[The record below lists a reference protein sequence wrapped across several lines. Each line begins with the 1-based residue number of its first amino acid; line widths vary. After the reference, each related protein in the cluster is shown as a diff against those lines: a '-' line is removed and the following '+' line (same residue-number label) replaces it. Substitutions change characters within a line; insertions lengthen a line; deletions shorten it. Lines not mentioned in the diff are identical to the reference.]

1 MSNPKSKRSAF
12 YKALSFYFFLI
23 FLAFLRAIASYVFLV
38 PNGFAPGGVS
48 GLATLIYKGVQSLNP
63 SLAETVF
70 NPAVTVYV
78 INIPLLI
85 ISFKFL
91 SRRFAINTLVTVTSY
106 SLFMGLFSLVKMP
119 YFAEEPSSLT
129 STVCILAS
137 IVGGVLAGLGLGF
150 MLRSNASMGGTDV
163 IGKLIYKKNA
173 AIDPQWGIFACDIV
187 IVLLS
192 GLLGLIGINDSMT
205 NNEILV
211 AVLTPIVYSAIS
223 LFITSEVAEIITGGV
238 QHSRVCQII
247 TDNVEELSRAILDEL
262 KRGGSII
269 NVKGIYTNL
278 EHKMLMVVVPKKQL
292 NVIKRLVKRIDPK
305 SFMIISKAAEINGFG
320 FAPNIAEED

>member
-1 MSNPKSKRSAF
+1 MSNPKSKRSAL
-12 YKALSFYFFLI
+12 YKALSFYLFLV
-23 FLAFLRAIASYVFLV
+23 FLAFLRAVASYVFLV

-48 GLATLIYKGVQSLNP
+48 GLATVIYKGVQSANA

-70 NPAVTVYV
+70 NPAITVYV

-91 SRRFAINTLVTVTSY
+91 SKKFAINTLITVTAY

-129 STVCILAS
+129 STICILAS
-137 IVGGVLAGLGLGF
+137 IVGGVLAGIGLGF
-150 MLRSNASMGGTDV
+150 MLRNNASMGGTDV
-163 IGKLIYKKNA
+163 VGKLIYKKNA

-187 IVLLS
+187 IVLTS
-192 GLLGLIGINDSMT
+192 GILGVIGINTEMDGNT
-205 NNEILV
+205 ILI
-211 AVLTPIVYSAIS
+211 AILTPIVYSAIS
-223 LFITSEVAEIITGGV
+223 LFITSEVAEVITGGM

-247 TDNVEELSRAILDEL
+247 TDNVEELSQAILDEL

-269 NVKGIYTNL
+269 SVKGIYTNL
-278 EHKMLMVVVPKKQL
+278 EHKMLMVVIPKKQI
-292 NVIKRLVKRIDPK
+292 NTMKKIVKRIDPK
-305 SFMIISKAAEINGFG
+305 SFMIISKAAEIKGFG
-320 FAPNIAEED
+320 FTPNTTEED